1 MAISNDDLT
10 DEAKIGGKLKK
21 LYPTLWFSAFLLS
34 GSPLVAQEQG
44 DRTSSASPVS
54 QSLPDAPIPT
64 CRFATTADC
73 IINLQQLPPQA
84 DPQGGGQDAAPPPA
98 DASPPSGGARVAQT
112 PETLVV
118 EPGNDFRAALEKGV
132 RLKAPG
138 QPITARLLEPVY
150 AGEVLA
156 IPAGSTIKGHISA
169 ISTAPM
175 RKRARR
181 LLNGDFTPP
190 KTAHVTFDQLV
201 LSDGTMV
208 PIHGDSAVGLGR
220 VTNSLYLPKAQR
232 PGIRQ
237 KLKGAMAPLREP
249 NKLQRLG
256 EAVVT
261 SLPYHPEYIDQGT
274 VFDTALLAPVTVL
287 LPVQPNTASPQASDY
302 LRLHLL
308 TPVNS
313 STSTAGTQIEAVV
326 SQPYYQADHQL
337 LYPAGTRITGTVEK
351 ASSAGWMKRNGSLVF
366 AFRSVQMPDGTTR
379 VIHSTVGGIQAER
392 SEGLDVGQEGEI
404 KATTSTFARLLAPV
418 SLVGPSRA
426 VADTTLQKTAW
437 SRAGEGRKGFGL
449 LGAGAA
455 QASAG
460 TAIGF
465 GYFGAAKRLCDAF
478 ITKGSNVELPV
489 NTPIFL
495 RLDSNDPAVALAT
508 R

>member
-1 MAISNDDLT
+1 
-10 DEAKIGGKLKK
+10 
-21 LYPTLWFSAFLLS
+21 
-34 GSPLVAQEQG
+34 
-44 DRTSSASPVS
+44 
-54 QSLPDAPIPT
+54 
-64 CRFATTADC
+64 
-73 IINLQQLPPQA
+73 
-84 DPQGGGQDAAPPPA
+84 
-98 DASPPSGGARVAQT
+98 
-112 PETLVV
+112 
-118 EPGNDFRAALEKGV
+118 V
-132 RLKAPG
+132 RLKAVG
-138 QPITARLLEPVY
+138 QPITAKLLEPVY
-150 AGEVLA
+150 AGEDLA
-156 IPAGSTIKGHISA
+156 IPAGSTIKGHVSS

-190 KTAHVTFDQLV
+190 KTARVTFDQLV
-201 LSDGTMV
+201 LSDGTTM
-208 PIHGDSAVGLGR
+208 PIHSDSAVGLGR
-220 VTNSLYLPKAQR
+220 VANSRYLPKAQR
-232 PGIRQ
+232 PGVRQ

-274 VFDTALLAPVTVL
+274 VFDTALLAPVTIVA
-287 LPVQPNTASPQASDY
+287 PIQPDTASLQASDY
-302 LRLHLL
+302 LHLHLL
-308 TPVNS
+308 TPVSS

-337 LYPAGTRITGTVEK
+337 LYPARSRITGTVQK
-351 ASSAGWMKRNGSLVF
+351 ASSARWLKRNGSIVF

-379 VIHSTVGGIQAER
+379 DIHSTVGGIQAER
-392 SEGLDVGQEGEI
+392 SEGLDVGNEGEI
-404 KATTSTFARLLAPV
+404 KATTSTFARLLAPA
-418 SLVGPSRA
+418 SLIGPSRA

-437 SRAGEGRKGFGL
+437 SRSGEGRKGFGL

-489 NTPIFL
+489 NTPILL
-495 RLDSNDPAVALAT
+495 RLDSDDPSIALAA

>member
-1 MAISNDDLT
+1 M
-10 DEAKIGGKLKK
+10 KR
-21 LYPTLWFSAFLLS
+21 SAVWVLLS
-34 GSPLVAQEQG
+34 YAVLGLTGIPVRAQ
-44 DRTSSASPVS
+44 
-54 QSLPDAPIPT
+54 
-64 CRFATTADC
+64 ATRSE
-73 IINLQQLPPQA
+73 
-84 DPQGGGQDAAPPPA
+84 GK
-98 DASPPSGGARVAQT
+98 
-112 PETLVV
+112 TLVV

-150 AGEVLA
+150 TGEVLA
-156 IPAGSTIKGHISA
+156 IPAGSTIKGHVSA

-201 LSDGTMV
+201 LSDGTTV
-208 PIHGDSAVGLGR
+208 PIHSDSAVGLGR
-220 VTNSLYLPKAQR
+220 VANSQYLPKAQR
-232 PGIRQ
+232 PGFRK
-237 KLKGAMAPLREP
+237 KLKAAVAPLGEP

-274 VFDTALLAPVTVL
+274 VFDAALLEPVLVL
-287 LPVQPNTASPQASDY
+287 APVQPNTMSLQASDY
-302 LRLHLL
+302 LHLHLL

-313 STSTAGTQIEAVV
+313 STSITGTQIEAVV
-326 SQPYYQADHQL
+326 SQPYFEADHQL
-337 LYPAGTRITGTVEK
+337 LYPAGTRITGMVQK
-351 ASSAGWMKRNGSLVF
+351 ASSAGWMKRNGSIVL
-366 AFRSVQMPDGTTR
+366 AFRSVQKPDGTTR
-379 VIHSTVGGIQAER
+379 GIHSTVGGIQAER
-392 SEGLDVGQEGEI
+392 SEGLEVGKEGEI
-404 KATTSTFARLLAPV
+404 KATTSTFARILAPA

-426 VADTTLQKTAW
+426 VADSTTQKTAW
-437 SRAGEGRKGFGL
+437 SRSGEGRKGFGL

-455 QASAG
+455 QASAS

-489 NTPIFL
+489 NTPIVL
-495 RLDSNDPAVALAT
+495 RLDSDATSAALAT

>member
-1 MAISNDDLT
+1 MKRSVVWILLCYSVLGLT
-10 DEAKIGGKLKK
+10 SM
-21 LYPTLWFSAFLLS
+21 T
-34 GSPLVAQEQG
+34 VRAQET
-44 DRTSSASPVS
+44 R
-54 QSLPDAPIPT
+54 
-64 CRFATTADC
+64 
-73 IINLQQLPPQA
+73 
-84 DPQGGGQDAAPPPA
+84 
-98 DASPPSGGARVAQT
+98 
-112 PETLVV
+112 PEKKILVV

-138 QPITARLLEPVY
+138 QPITARLLESIY

-156 IPAGSTIKGHISA
+156 IPAGSTIKGHVSS

-208 PIHGDSAVGLGR
+208 PIHSDSAVGLGR
-220 VTNSLYLPKAQR
+220 VANSQYLPKAER

-237 KLKGAMAPLREP
+237 KLKGAAAPLREP

-274 VFDTALLAPVTVL
+274 VFDNALLEAVTV
-287 LPVQPNTASPQASDY
+287 PVAVQPNTVSQQASDY
-302 LRLHLL
+302 LHLRLL
-308 TPVNS
+308 TAINS
-313 STSTAGTQIEAVV
+313 STSVAGTQIESVV

-337 LYPAGTRITGTVEK
+337 LYPTGTIVTGTVQK
-351 ASSAGWMKRNGSLVF
+351 ASSAGWMKKSGSIVF
-366 AFRSVQMPDGTTR
+366 AFRSVQMPDGSTR
-379 VIHSTVGGIQAER
+379 DMHSTVGGIQAER
-392 SEGLDVGQEGEI
+392 WEGLDVGKEGEI
-404 KATTSTFARLLAPV
+404 KATTSNFARLLAPV

-426 VADTTLQKTAW
+426 VADTTTQKTAW
-437 SRAGEGRKGFGL
+437 SRVGEGRKGFGL

-460 TAIGF
+460 TAIGL

-495 RLDSNDPAVALAT
+495 RLDSNDSSVALAA

>member
-1 MAISNDDLT
+1 MPVKNPDVSNR
-10 DEAKIGGKLKK
+10 KRRFVWI
-21 LYPTLWFSAFLLS
+21 LLS
-34 GSPLVAQEQG
+34 YSALGLAANPLPAQETKPE
-44 DRTSSASPVS
+44 R
-54 QSLPDAPIPT
+54 
-64 CRFATTADC
+64 
-73 IINLQQLPPQA
+73 
-84 DPQGGGQDAAPPPA
+84 
-98 DASPPSGGARVAQT
+98 
-112 PETLVV
+112 ETLVV
-118 EPGNDFRAALEKGV
+118 EPGNDFRAALEKGM
-132 RLKAPG
+132 RLRAPG
-138 QPITARLLEPVY
+138 QPITARLLEPIY

-156 IPAGSTIKGHISA
+156 IPAGSMIKGHVSA

-181 LLNGDFTPP
+181 LLNGDLTPP
-190 KTAHVTFDQLV
+190 KTAHVMFDQLV

-208 PIHGDSAVGLGR
+208 PIHSDSAVGLGR
-220 VTNSLYLPKAQR
+220 VANSRYLPKAQR
-232 PGIRQ
+232 PGMRQ
-237 KLKGAMAPLREP
+237 KLKGAVAPLREP

-287 LPVQPNTASPQASDY
+287 VSVQANAASPQASDY
-302 LRLHLL
+302 LHLHLL

-337 LYPAGTRITGTVEK
+337 LYSAGTRISGTVQK
-351 ASSAGWMKRNGSLVF
+351 ASSAGWMKRNGSIVF

-379 VIHSTVGGIQAER
+379 EIHSTVGGIQAER
-392 SEGLDVGQEGEI
+392 SEGLDVGREGEI

-418 SLVGPSRA
+418 SLIGPSRA

-437 SRAGEGRKGFGL
+437 SRSGEGRKGFGL

-455 QASAG
+455 QASTG

-495 RLDSNDPAVALAT
+495 RLDSNDPTVALVT

>member
-1 MAISNDDLT
+1 MKRSVVWI
-10 DEAKIGGKLKK
+10 
-21 LYPTLWFSAFLLS
+21 LLS
-34 GSPLVAQEQG
+34 YSVLGLTGIPVRAQET
-44 DRTSSASPVS
+44 RSE
-54 QSLPDAPIPT
+54 
-64 CRFATTADC
+64 R
-73 IINLQQLPPQA
+73 
-84 DPQGGGQDAAPPPA
+84 
-98 DASPPSGGARVAQT
+98 
-112 PETLVV
+112 ETLVV

-132 RLKAPG
+132 RLKAVG
-138 QPITARLLEPVY
+138 QPITAKLLEPVY
-150 AGEVLA
+150 SGEVLA
-156 IPAGSTIKGHISA
+156 IPAGSTIKGHVSA
-169 ISTAPM
+169 ISTAPH
-175 RKRARR
+175 KRARR

-208 PIHGDSAVGLGR
+208 PIHSDSAVGLGR
-220 VTNSLYLPKAQR
+220 VANSRYLPQAQR
-232 PGIRQ
+232 PGVRQ

-274 VFDTALLAPVTVL
+274 VLDTALLEPVTVL
-287 LPVQPNTASPQASDY
+287 VPLQPNTASLQASDY
-302 LRLHLL
+302 LHLHLL
-308 TPVNS
+308 TPVSS

-337 LYPAGTRITGTVEK
+337 LYPAGTRITGTVQK
-351 ASSAGWMKRNGSLVF
+351 ASSARWLKRNGSIVF

-379 VIHSTVGGIQAER
+379 DIHSTVGGIQAER
-392 SEGLDVGQEGEI
+392 SEGLDVGNEGEI
-404 KATTSTFARLLAPV
+404 KATTSTFARLLAPA
-418 SLVGPSRA
+418 SLIGPSRA

-437 SRAGEGRKGFGL
+437 SRSGEGRKGFGL

-460 TAIGF
+460 AAIGF

-478 ITKGSNVELPV
+478 ITKGSNVDLPV
-489 NTPIFL
+489 NTPIIL
-495 RLDSNDPAVALAT
+495 QLDSNDPSVALAA